1 MPRIRALGVAALL
14 AIAATACGGDDG
26 DDSTST
32 TDPVEETTTTLA
44 PDVAAAQEA
53 FCAAGAEYV
62 AVLDGYG
69 RLFSD
74 PTVTVGQLRTDAS
87 GLAEGQEAVR
97 AAAEALEAEFAR
109 AEEAAAGAEGEAAGE
124 AAGDEPVETTT
135 TIPRIEVDRITIDR
149 VREAQT
155 TLDEAI
161 EGIDDDTPL
170 AQATIEVSS
179 AAYALQVS
187 WLLLLGQADCIEAS
201 DEDLALVV
209 EWTRALQAD
218 LATAGY
224 YEGVADGIY
233 GPLTVEAVKA
243 LQEEAGLPVT
253 GVMDRASQSA
263 LAELLA
269 DRAST
274 NTAALQGLLAG
285 LGYWTGPI
293 DGVWSEE
300 LSAAVSQL
308 QADLGIP
315 ETGAMDLAT
324 LRAVRATL
332 GAGLNGSTSSTVPPA
347 PPTTAAPDPGR
358 GTVAAALAADGRF
371 TTLLQAVEAAG
382 LAPVL
387 AGTGPLTVFAPTDEA
402 FAALP
407 AGTLDALLADS
418 AALRALLL
426 GHVVD
431 GAALRSDYLVL
442 TGSATSAGATR
453 LDVVAAGDPGTVTVA
468 GAPVV
473 TADIPAASG
482 LVHAIGAVIQNAPGA

>member
-1 MPRIRALGVAALL
+1 MPRIRALGVVALL

-26 DDSTST
+26 DGTTST
-32 TDPVEETTTTLA
+32 TAPAEETTTTLA
-44 PDVAAAQEA
+44 PDVAAAQAA
-53 FCAAGAEYV
+53 FCAAGSEYV
-62 AVLDGYG
+62 TVLDGYG

-109 AEEAAAGAEGEAAGE
+109 AEQAATQAE
-124 AAGDEPVETTT
+124 GDEPVETTT

-155 TLDEAI
+155 ALDEAI

-179 AAYALQVS
+179 AAYALQVA

-218 LATAGY
+218 LATAGF
-224 YEGVADGIY
+224 YEGAADGIY

-243 LQEEAGLPVT
+243 LQQEAGLPVT

-332 GAGLNGSTSSTVPPA
+332 GAGLNGSTSSTVPPPA

-382 LAPVL
+382 LGPVL

-442 TGSATSAGATR
+442 IGSARSAGATR

-473 TADIPAASG
+473 AADIPATNG